1 MALITGWGRGTWS
14 EGAWNSPL
22 SVALTGV
29 SAATAAGSVAVASES
44 NLTLTG
50 VSAATA
56 TGSVEVK
63 IGVPLTGV
71 SAAAAVGTVLIWQE
85 IVPGQDAEWN
95 PITYTQSPNWT
106 KIAA

>member
-1 MALITGWGRGTWS
+1 MALITGWGRGTWG

-29 SAATAAGSVAVASES
+29 SAATATGSVAVSGEA

-56 TGSVEVK
+56 S
-63 IGVPLTGV
+63 
-71 SAAAAVGTVLIWQE
+71 
-85 IVPGQDAEWN
+85 GQCR
-95 PITYTQSPNWT
+95 S
-106 KIAA
+106 